1 MINGYNVIQVRTYY
15 MSNEEI
21 FRKVLSE
28 FLSKSKEEM
37 NEIDTDE
44 RYDDGVF
51 FTFNIDGEEDEDFS
65 IR

>member
-1 MINGYNVIQVRTYY
+1 MINGYNIIQVRTYY

-21 FRKVLSE
+21 FMKVLSE

-37 NEIDTDE
+37 NEIDNDE

-51 FTFNIDGEEDEDFS
+51 STFKIDGEEDEDFN

>member
-1 MINGYNVIQVRTYY
+1 MNK
-15 MSNEEI
+15 EEL
-21 FRKVLSE
+21 FLKVVSD

-37 NEIDTDE
+37 NKIDTDE

-51 FTFNIDGEEDEDFS
+51 STFNIDGDDNEDFS

>member
-1 MINGYNVIQVRTYY
+1 MYY

-21 FRKVLSE
+21 FMKVLSE

-37 NEIDTDE
+37 NEIDNDE

-51 FTFNIDGEEDEDFS
+51 STFKIDGDEDEDFN

>member
-1 MINGYNVIQVRTYY
+1 

-21 FRKVLSE
+21 FMKVLSE

-37 NEIDTDE
+37 NEIDNDE

-51 FTFNIDGEEDEDFS
+51 STFNIDGDDNEDFS

>member
-1 MINGYNVIQVRTYY
+1 